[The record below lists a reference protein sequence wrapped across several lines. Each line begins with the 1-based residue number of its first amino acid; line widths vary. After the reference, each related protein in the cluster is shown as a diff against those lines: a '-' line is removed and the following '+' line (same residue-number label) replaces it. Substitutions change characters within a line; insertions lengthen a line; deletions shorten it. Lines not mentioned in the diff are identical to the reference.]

1 VQEDRVSRR
10 TDTLHKS
17 SRQAGFT
24 VIELLIVI
32 GLGVLLCAYATV
44 QTRQGLSA
52 FRANG
57 AMNAVKAKL
66 NSIRETAMSRE
77 RDITIQFN
85 GTNGIDFFM
94 VNPDASLTKIDNV
107 TLEGTN
113 TFVSTFSSLT
123 GTTAL
128 DTWCT
133 DGANT
138 WANLTTK
145 TTLRFNSDGA
155 LIDGATRKLVSG
167 CLYLGVSGT
176 NSTARAVSVFGA
188 TGRMRTYRYVGTAWM
203 H

>member
-1 VQEDRVSRR
+1 MSRR
-10 TDTLHKS
+10 IHTIHKS
-17 SRQAGFT
+17 GRQAGFT
-24 VIELLIVI
+24 VIELLIVMA
-32 GLGVLLCAYATV
+32 LGILLCAYATV
-44 QTRQGLSA
+44 QTRQGMA
-52 FRANG
+52 TFRANG

-107 TLEGTN
+107 TLEGSN
-113 TFVSTFSSLT
+113 TFVSTFSTLT

-133 DGANT
+133 DGTNT

-167 CLYLGVSGT
+167 CFYLGVSGT
-176 NSTARAVSVFGA
+176 NTTARAISVFGA
-188 TGRMRTYRYVGTAWM
+188 TGRMRTYRYVGTSWT